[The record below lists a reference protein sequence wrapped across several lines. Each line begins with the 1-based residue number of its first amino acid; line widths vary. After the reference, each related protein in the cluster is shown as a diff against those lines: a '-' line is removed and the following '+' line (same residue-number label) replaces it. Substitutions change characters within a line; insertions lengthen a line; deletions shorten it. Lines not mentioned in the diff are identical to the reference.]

1 MVYPSGNAYLWTNST
16 GQVNLKS
23 YLQQHGVSGLD
34 SWTLA
39 AAEDISYDGT
49 TIVGEG
55 VDPAGRIQAF
65 LATIDSPD
73 QQFAPTSFSMF
84 RGILLAGGLPELLN
98 SDDQYV
104 LARPGVVLS
113 SSEAPVQ
120 IVVNGTSPISSP
132 SVFQTKV
139 EARANSASVAESL
152 DFYNFTTSTYEQMYS
167 APATLAD
174 STQYINAP
182 TNASRFIETGT
193 RNVRVRLRF
202 KAFAPVLSYPWQV
215 RIDQVRFTVAP

>member
-1 MVYPSGNAYLWTNST
+1 M
-16 GQVNLKS
+16 
-23 YLQQHGVSGLD
+23 
-34 SWTLA
+34 
-39 AAEDISYDGT
+39 
-49 TIVGEG
+49 
-55 VDPAGRIQAF
+55 
-65 LATIDSPD
+65 
-73 QQFAPTSFSMF
+73 
-84 RGILLAGGLPELLN
+84 LN

-120 IVVNGTSPISSP
+120 MIVNGTSPLSTA

-139 EARANSASVAESL
+139 EARANSTSIAESV
-152 DFYNFTTSTYEQMYS
+152 DFYNFTTSSYEQMYS
-167 APATLAD
+167 APATLTD

-182 TNASRFIETGT
+182 TNASRFIESGT

-202 KAFAPVLSYPWQV
+202 RAFAPVLSYPWQV